1 MSFLIV
7 LTYVYGEILSYSR
20 FVVFVFLYL
29 SLFDKWHEER
39 YKKNENKTELGM
51 FLLNVDDLYI
61 LELQFATL
69 GQTSF

>member
-20 FVVFVFLYL
+20 FVVFVFLSL